1 MYRVAIALLIA
12 LAASAAI
19 PESRAQPSASD
30 VLRGGRELMNA
41 VQSNYPEEHARIM
54 EALRRHTAEHPDDV
68 AGRSSLARQMLL
80 DFFRQRS
87 DGLANAPPSLVNE
100 IVARHRLL
108 LRLLAKDDVPLCA
121 DLANNF
127 LIGRFDLPAFYQDR
141 ATSLSTLIVEAAKE
155 GEKMPRDPA
164 RSGLGSED
172 ATRWYEELLR
182 VEPASDIQAA
192 IAADSAGASNSPDM
206 QCRVG
211 AAIYGAMENLPPEN
225 AANVGAYFLAQA
237 LAEAGQGPTP

>member
-1 MYRVAIALLIA
+1 MYRVAIALLLA
-12 LAASAAI
+12 VAASSGASEA
-19 PESRAQPSASD
+19 RAQPAAGD
-30 VLRGGRELMNA
+30 ALRGGRELMSA
-41 VQSNYPEEHARIM
+41 VQLNYPADHARIIDS
-54 EALRRHTAEHPDDV
+54 LRRHAAEHPDDS
-68 AGRSSLARQMLL
+68 AGRESLARRMLL
-80 DFFRQRS
+80 DFFRLRA

-100 IVARHRLL
+100 IVARHLLL

-141 ATSLSTLIVEAAKE
+141 VTSLSVLILEAARE
-155 GEKMPRDPA
+155 GEKLPRDPA
-164 RSGLGSED
+164 RSGLGAED

-192 IAADSAGASNSPDM
+192 IAADSAATSNSPEM

-211 AAIYGAMENLPPEN
+211 AAIFGAMENLPPEN
-225 AANVGAYFLAQA
+225 AANVGAFFLAQA
-237 LAEAGQGPTP
+237 LAEAGQPHNP